1 MTYDLRYYAT
11 LFELRDAID
20 RAILYCGAVDTVDA
34 LRNAT
39 AEINAY
45 RTPADVDR
53 LARER
58 LDAQRIATD

>member
-1 MTYDLRYYAT
+1 MTYDPRYYAT
-11 LFELRDAID
+11 LSELRDAID
-20 RAILYCGAVDTVDA
+20 RAIFYCGAVDTVDA

-39 AEINAY
+39 AEIDANP
-45 RTPADVDR
+45 TPADIER